1 MRLKYTEVSAYRSQQ
16 LQEQNSRCALCNE
29 MILGD
34 AVLDH
39 DHKTGRV
46 RKVLHRGCNSLLGKI
61 ENNMARSLMTTD
73 RLDAW
78 AKNLVS
84 YMQAHHTDIIHP
96 THKER
101 KRAKVK
107 TIRKAT
113 IEQD

>member
-1 MRLKYTEVSAYRSQQ
+1 
-16 LQEQNSRCALCNE
+16 
-29 MILGD
+29 
-34 AVLDH
+34 
-39 DHKTGRV
+39 
-46 RKVLHRGCNSLLGKI
+46 
-61 ENNMARSLMTTD
+61 MARSLMTID

-101 KRAKVK
+101 KNAKVK

>member
-1 MRLKYTEVSAYRSQQ
+1 
-16 LQEQNSRCALCNE
+16 

-46 RKVLHRGCNSLLGKI
+46 RKVLHRGCNSMLGKV
-61 ENNMARSLMTTD
+61 ENNMARSLMSID

-84 YMQAHHTDIIHP
+84 YMQAQHTDIIHP
-96 THKER
+96 TYKER
-101 KRAKVK
+101 KHAKVK
-107 TIRKAT
+107 KTSKTT